1 MNATTLQPV
10 APLTSGPV
18 TKSLVSRARNVFGGG
33 TLHSWAIPED
43 ATVVIARGEGAHVWD
58 ADGRE
63 YLDCHLGSGPLL
75 LGHGHP
81 GVTAA
86 VKEQLD
92 RGVSYHFFNPQVI
105 EFAERVVDAVPCAEA
120 VRFVSTGSEATF
132 YAMRLAR
139 VYTGRSKIMKFE
151 GALHGG
157 QDYAAQSTHPHH
169 PGPFPSP
176 VPDSDGIPAGATE
189 SVVIAEFNNLDS
201 VRSAI
206 AQHGQDLAAII
217 LEPMQ
222 RALLPEPGFLAGVKE
237 LAHGAGALLIFD
249 EIVTGFRLAW
259 GGAQEKYG
267 VQPDLCT
274 LGKAFA
280 GGFPV
285 AAIAGKRDIFEVAR
299 PERRGKATFAWLS
312 GTFNG
317 NPVGAAAGLACLEAL
332 SQPGVFARLQSI
344 GDRLRAE
351 LPAAGKEAGLD
362 VEVQAIGDGPVV
374 QVFFGSGPLRNYRDV
389 LASDQGLRKQFGVE
403 LVKRGVLTNPG
414 EKLYLSLAHTD
425 ADIDRVVDAAQDA
438 FRALATAG
446 AGR

>member
-1 MNATTLQPV
+1 MESTG
-10 APLTSGPV
+10 PLTRD
-18 TKSLVSRARNVFGGG
+18 LVGRARRVFGGG

-43 ATVVIARGEGAHVWD
+43 ATVVIARGQGAYVWD

-81 GVTAA
+81 AVTAA

-92 RGVSYHFFNPQVI
+92 RGVSFHFFNPQVI
-105 EFAERVVDAVPCAEA
+105 DFADREVAAVPCAEA

-139 VYTGRSKIMKFE
+139 VFTGRSKILKFE

-157 QDYAAQSTHPHH
+157 QDYAAQSTSPHH
-169 PGPFPSP
+169 PRPFPHP

-189 SVVIAEFNNLDS
+189 SVLIAAFNDLDS
-201 VRSAI
+201 VRSVI
-206 AQHGQDLAAII
+206 ARRGDDLAAII
-217 LEPMQ
+217 VEPMQ
-222 RALLPEPGFLAGVKE
+222 RALLPEAGFLAGVRDLAKE
-237 LAHGAGALLIFD
+237 CGALLIFD
-249 EIVTGFRLAW
+249 EIITGFRLAW
-259 GGAQEKYG
+259 GGAQERYG
-267 VQPDLCT
+267 VEPDLCT

-285 AAIAGKRDIFEVAR
+285 AAIAGRREIFEVTR

-317 NPVGAAAGLACLEAL
+317 NPVGAAAGLACLEVL
-332 SQPGVFARLQSI
+332 SQPGVYDRLQSI

-351 LPAAGKEAGLD
+351 LPVAAQEAGLD

-374 QVFFGSGPLRNYRDV
+374 QVFFGPGPLRTYRDV
-389 LASDQGLRKQFGVE
+389 LATDQNLRKQFGVE

-425 ADIDRVVDAAQDA
+425 ADIDRVLDAAQES
-438 FRALATAG
+438 FRILATA
-446 AGR
+446 R